1 MDITGLECPSKVL
14 IGKVSF
20 QIFIVRSEEQ
30 EAKRLLGREI
40 SLLIVALCAELMVKF
55 PIFIEN
61 LLLVDTMVPLSSLQI
76 EFEFSMYFTVKIL
89 FFCHIRKLSFDM
101 DLPLCFYLW

>member
-1 MDITGLECPSKVL
+1 MDIIWLECPSKVL

-20 QIFIVRSEEQ
+20 QIFILRSEEQ

-40 SLLIVALCAELMVKF
+40 SLLIVALCAELMIKS

-61 LLLVDTMVPLSSLQI
+61 LLFVDTMVPLSSLQI
-76 EFEFSMYFTVKIL
+76 EFEFSMNFTVNIL
-89 FFCHIRKLSFDM
+89 FLLS
-101 DLPLCFYLW
+101 YS

>member
-1 MDITGLECPSKVL
+1 MDITGSECPSKVL

-20 QIFIVRSEEQ
+20 H
-30 EAKRLLGREI
+30 
-40 SLLIVALCAELMVKF
+40 AELMKKF

-76 EFEFSMYFTVKIL
+76 EFEFSMLKYCFYY
-89 FFCHIRKLSFDM
+89 HIRKLSFDM